1 MNGKENN
8 LLRSQCGI
16 MTEGGRLNRGHFV
29 ETFKF
34 KINLFAGAIF
44 LGRSSTYEAIE
55 LADLAVIQ
63 KG

>member
-1 MNGKENN
+1 
-8 LLRSQCGI
+8 